1 MARSNENFQ
10 TLLEGKLATL
20 RTIQPILE
28 GIVSD
33 DPAINSLKSVLT
45 ILTAQVVEIK
55 SDVFASNIDQ
65 HQTIVRTAKTERY
78 SRWNTTVLVGLPVG
92 SSESDNSPGKLVENV
107 AKKLTTV
114 SGVSVKPSDLSAVH
128 RNAQPKPTSNRN
140 TRGKKPNPPSV
151 TVCFY
156 NSNLKDNVLMKYRNY
171 DTSKKQSRD
180 VRLYQSL
187 SKFYSN
193 LKDQIS
199 SVLESKLGKDKV
211 KWIHWRSQ
219 STGFVV
225 RLKDPDNTTFKNISC
240 LQDFERE
247 FSKFSA

>member
-1 MARSNENFQ
+1 MAGTSENFT

-20 RTIQPILE
+20 RTIQPLLDNIT
-28 GIVSD
+28 SD
-33 DPAINSLKSVLT
+33 DPVINWLKSVLT
-45 ILTAQVVEIK
+45 VITAQIIEIK
-55 SDVFASNIDQ
+55 SDVFASSIDHQ
-65 HQTIVRTAKTERY
+65 QTIVRTAKTEQY
-78 SRWNTTVLVGLPVG
+78 SRRNTTVLVGLPVD
-92 SSESDNSPGKLVENV
+92 SSESDNSSGKLVENV

-114 SGVSVKPSDLSAVH
+114 FGINVKSSDLSAVH
-128 RNAQPKPTSNRN
+128 RNAQPKVATSR
-140 TRGKKPNPPSV
+140 TRQGNKASPPSV

-156 NSNLKDNVLMKYRNY
+156 NSNLKDNVLMKYSNF
-171 DTSKKQSRD
+171 DTTKKQSRD

-193 LKDQIS
+193 LTGQIS
-199 SVLESKLGKDKV
+199 SKLETKLGKGKV

-225 RLKDPDNTTFKNISC
+225 RLKNSENTTFKNIFC

-247 FSKFSA
+247 FSKYDA